1 MGKCDSQRYFAYTM
15 QNGQRG
21 AFYSRLDGYFLFFTE
36 DSLGYLIKTHKIY
49 FQKIFFQAILVASI
63 YDLKID
69 FIMFDPPHFKLIVFV
84 NPVYSQVCEHRL

>member
-1 MGKCDSQRYFAYTM
+1 MDIS
-15 QNGQRG
+15 
-21 AFYSRLDGYFLFFTE
+21 YFLLKILWAI
-36 DSLGYLIKTHKIY
+36 SSKTHKIY

-69 FIMFDPPHFKLIVFV
+69 FIMFDPPHVKLIVFV